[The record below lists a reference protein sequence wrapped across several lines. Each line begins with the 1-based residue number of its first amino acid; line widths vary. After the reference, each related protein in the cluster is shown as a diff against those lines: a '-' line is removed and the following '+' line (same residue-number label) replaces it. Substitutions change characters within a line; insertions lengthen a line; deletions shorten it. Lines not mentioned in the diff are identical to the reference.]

1 MLFET
6 RITAADRCSSAVGA
20 APAQFARRATGLGAE
35 DVRGGVEHRPQLGV
49 PVALA
54 LDGLGVEP
62 ERDVV
67 DEHATVDLGQVDAAL
82 PSRDEG
88 VEGADDVVAV
98 DPQIERE
105 VVAGTG
111 RDAREGQVVLGRDR
125 GDERLGAVTACGR
138 ETVGPVGHGVTD
150 QLLEVVTG
158 LQLDRLD
165 PARPSLVGQVVADG
179 LAAAGP
185 RVPHD
190 DRALGRRR
198 RPGAPRAP

>member
-6 RITAADRCSSAVGA
+6 RITAADSVLGAVGA

-35 DVRGGVEHRPQLGV
+35 DIRGGVEHRPQLRV
-49 PVALA
+49 PVPLA
-54 LDGLGVEP
+54 LDGLGIEP
-62 ERDVV
+62 ERDIV
-67 DEHATVDLGQVDAAL
+67 DENAAVDLGQVDAAL
-82 PSRDEG
+82 SSGDEG

-111 RDAREGQVVLGRDR
+111 WDAGEGQVVLGRDR

-138 ETVGPVGHGVTD
+138 ESVGPVGHRVTD
-150 QLLEVVTG
+150 QLLEVVAG

-165 PARPSLVGQVVADG
+165 PTRPSLVGQVVADG
-179 LAAAGP
+179 LAAA
-185 RVPHD
+185 
-190 DRALGRRR
+190 
-198 RPGAPRAP
+198 